1 MIRSDDEEY
10 IEISKQEY
18 ELLKDLECAY
28 IVKVYDCLHDENK
41 HVLYLIMEMIKGETL
56 EDFVLTTHGDGDSSF
71 IPEQL
76 IKQIIKQLLF
86 AIEYLHSN
94 GICHRDLKPD
104 NVLIDP
110 KSHLIKL
117 TDFNISKRFLE
128 QQVDGQKSA
137 EAEDLSSSL
146 IMDKPLDDSL
156 QLAADTDKAPSEDL
170 SKKKL
175 GPRPQKRMCMRT
187 PTGLDQWSAP
197 ETR

>member
-1 MIRSDDEEY
+1 MKKCEHKSTKQIRAVKIIRSDDEEY

-18 ELLKDLECAY
+18 KLLKDLDCGY

-56 EDFVLTTHGDGDSSF
+56 EDFVLNTHSDVDVDEDVELDDDNSF

-128 QQVDGQKSA
+128 QPVDGQKSA
-137 EAEDLSSSL
+137 E
-146 IMDKPLDDSL
+146 
-156 QLAADTDKAPSEDL
+156 T
-170 SKKKL
+170 
-175 GPRPQKRMCMRT
+175 
-187 PTGLDQWSAP
+187 
-197 ETR
+197 

>member
-1 MIRSDDEEY
+1 MKIIRSDDEEY

-18 ELLKDLECAY
+18 KLLKDLDCGY

-56 EDFVLTTHGDGDSSF
+56 EDFVLNTHADVDVDENVELDDDNSF

-128 QQVDGQKSA
+128 QPVDGQKSA
-137 EAEDLSSSL
+137 E
-146 IMDKPLDDSL
+146 
-156 QLAADTDKAPSEDL
+156 T
-170 SKKKL
+170 
-175 GPRPQKRMCMRT
+175 
-187 PTGLDQWSAP
+187 
-197 ETR
+197 

>member
-1 MIRSDDEEY
+1 MKKCEHKSTKQIRAVKIIRSDDEEY

-18 ELLKDLECAY
+18 KLLKDLECGY
-28 IVKVYDCLHDENK
+28 IVKVYDCIHDENK

-56 EDFVLTTHGDGDSSF
+56 EDFVLKTHGDDDNSSSSSF

-128 QQVDGQKSA
+128 QPVDGQKSA
-137 EAEDLSSSL
+137 E
-146 IMDKPLDDSL
+146 
-156 QLAADTDKAPSEDL
+156 T
-170 SKKKL
+170 
-175 GPRPQKRMCMRT
+175 
-187 PTGLDQWSAP
+187 
-197 ETR
+197 